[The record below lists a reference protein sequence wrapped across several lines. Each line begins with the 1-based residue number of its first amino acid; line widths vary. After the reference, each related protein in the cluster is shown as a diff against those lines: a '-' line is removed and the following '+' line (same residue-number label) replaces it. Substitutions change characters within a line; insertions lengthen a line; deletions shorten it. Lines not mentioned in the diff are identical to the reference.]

1 MEKLTIKEF
10 QDKSNIEIIEELMKK
25 NNGYITSK
33 ELDMFDIHRMYLS
46 IMQEKGI
53 IEKVASG
60 IYIDTNKIEDNYYVF
75 GLSMPNV
82 IYSHMTA
89 LYFHGLSIKA
99 PTDVYDITVKRSY
112 NSIHLRKHNVFYVG
126 NDVYGL
132 GITEIETP
140 MGNKVKVYDVE
151 RCICDIIRSKS
162 RMDLELIKHSVKEY
176 IKRKDKDLVKLS
188 LYAEK
193 LGIKLYDKE
202 FVEKLAEDT
211 GLSEKYIEDNEQKRT
226 FLEILNNGYYSGLNN
241 SDDLFI
247 KESELIEEVANNESC
262 VIVGRCADF
271 ILKDKE
277 NVLKIFIDSSIQ
289 DKINRATEYY
299 KLDKN
304 KAEKEIT
311 RINKLRANHYK
322 YYTEKEW
329 KDPANYDICINSDSI
344 GIESA
349 ADLICEL
356 ANKKA
361 CL

>member
-1 MEKLTIKEF
+1 MEKLIIKEF

-33 ELDMFDIHRMYLS
+33 ELDMFDIHRMYLF

-99 PTDVYDITVKRSY
+99 PTDVYDITVKKNY

-132 GITEIETP
+132 GITEIKTP
-140 MGNKVKVYDVE
+140 IGNKVKVYDVE

-176 IKRKDKDLVKLS
+176 IKRNDKDLVKLS

-193 LGIKLYDKE
+193 LGIKDVVMDYVDMMYE
-202 FVEKLAEDT
+202 
-211 GLSEKYIEDNEQKRT
+211 
-226 FLEILNNGYYSGLNN
+226 
-241 SDDLFI
+241 
-247 KESELIEEVANNESC
+247 
-262 VIVGRCADF
+262 
-271 ILKDKE
+271 
-277 NVLKIFIDSSIQ
+277 
-289 DKINRATEYY
+289 
-299 KLDKN
+299 
-304 KAEKEIT
+304 
-311 RINKLRANHYK
+311 
-322 YYTEKEW
+322 
-329 KDPANYDICINSDSI
+329 
-344 GIESA
+344 
-349 ADLICEL
+349 
-356 ANKKA
+356 
-361 CL
+361 